1 MTKATDL
8 VAIKY
13 IGRYI
18 KWNGNQT
25 EVRPVMKTKDR
36 ETRDPKTD
44 KVTVIPGVPL
54 ISLDG
59 PYTRQE
65 AMDFL
70 AMRANE
76 NANSPSTWE
85 IVELS
90 AIPLQTD
97 VTENNWRG

>member
-13 IGRYI
+13 TGRYV

-25 EVRPVMKTKDR
+25 EVRPVMKTKAR

-44 KVTVIPGVPL
+44 KITVIPGVPL
-54 ISLDG
+54 ISIDG

-65 AMDFL
+65 ALNFL

-76 NANSPSTWE
+76 NSNSPSTWE
-85 IVELS
+85 IVEI
-90 AIPLQTD
+90 ADIDKHTD
-97 VTENNWRG
+97 VTQNNWRG